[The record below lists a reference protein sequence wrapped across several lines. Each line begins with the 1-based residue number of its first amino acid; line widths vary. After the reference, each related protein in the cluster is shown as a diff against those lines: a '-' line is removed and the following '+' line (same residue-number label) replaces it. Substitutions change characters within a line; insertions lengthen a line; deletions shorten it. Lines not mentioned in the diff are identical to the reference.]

1 MSPRS
6 GIAADPVLRP
16 RQARY
21 LERLR
26 PPRDPLRAEME
37 KLAAEEDVPIAHPDL
52 ARLLE
57 ALAAVKPDGRCLEI
71 GTAIGYG
78 TLHLARGAAA
88 GRVVSIDRDAGSQAR
103 ARGYLERAGV
113 ADRVELVEAE
123 ALDWLARTEG
133 DPGFDLVFLDGDKRD
148 YRRCLDL
155 VLPRMPVGGRI
166 VVDNLLWHG
175 AIADPSLRAE
185 DDESADALEAFNPYF
200 TIHPQLAT
208 VILPLGDG
216 VGLGVKR
223 RPTIRE
229 LGGPY

>member
-1 MSPRS
+1 MTPAES
-6 GIAADPVLRP
+6 VLLP

-21 LERLR
+21 LEKLR
-26 PPRDPLRAEME
+26 PPSDSLRAEME
-37 KLAAEEDVPIAHPDL
+37 RVAAEEDLPIAHPDL

-57 ALAAVKPDGRCLEI
+57 ALAALRPDGTCLEI

-88 GRVVSIDRDAGSQAR
+88 GRVVSIDRDGQRQAR
-103 ARGYLERAGV
+103 ARDYLARAGV
-113 ADRVELVEAE
+113 AERVELIEGE
-123 ALDWLARTEG
+123 ALEWLARAE
-133 DPGFDLVFLDGDKRD
+133 PGFDLVFVDGDKRD

-155 VLPRMPVGGRI
+155 ALPLVPVGGRI

-175 AIADPSLRAE
+175 AIADPTLRA
-185 DDESADALEAFNPYF
+185 DDDASADAIEAFNPYF

-223 RPTIRE
+223 RPTMRE